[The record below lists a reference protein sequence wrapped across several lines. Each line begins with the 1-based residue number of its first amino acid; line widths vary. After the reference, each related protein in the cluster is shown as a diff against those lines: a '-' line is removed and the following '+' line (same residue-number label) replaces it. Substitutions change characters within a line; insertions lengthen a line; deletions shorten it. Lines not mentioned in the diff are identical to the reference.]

1 MQMENVPENILSEA
15 PASFICI
22 KGVVSLS
29 NHLHAGFPVLS
40 PPGKA
45 SLGYSLEKS
54 MLAAQLRDP
63 LHVKED
69 PLHSFTSLASSVA
82 L

>member
-1 MQMENVPENILSEA
+1 MYMNMLREA
-15 PASFICI
+15 PASSICI

-29 NHLHAGFPVLS
+29 NHLHAGFPVLG

-45 SLGYSLEKS
+45 SLGYSVERS
-54 MLAAQLRDP
+54 TSAAQLCDR

-69 PLHSFTSLASSVA
+69 PLHSFPHLVSNVA